1 MGALHKEIDIHTRKN
16 LILDV
21 GIERD
26 LSKGLHTRSVK
37 FISAITTACNFPK
50 LYVNTDY
57 SFCAYIMARKQNDEE

>member
-1 MGALHKEIDIHTRKN
+1 MGALRKEIDIHTRKN
-16 LILDV
+16 LD
-21 GIERD
+21 GDIERD

-37 FISAITTACNFPK
+37 FSSAITTACNFPK